1 MAEKSFFSVIIFV
14 RNEGLPMKTVVVGI
28 SGGVD
33 SSVAAILLKNQGY
46 NVIGLFMRN
55 WDSTLNNDFLGN
67 PNLNNNICPQE
78 EDYNDAVKVCKKI
91 GIPLHRIDFVKEYW
105 NYVFTYFL
113 DELKKGRTP
122 NPDVMCNKY
131 IKFDMFAKKARELG
145 ADYIATGHYAR
156 MIDGKLYKGKDL
168 NKDQT
173 YFLSQVSKEQLK
185 NVLFPVGELE
195 KSEVRKIAHKYDL
208 ITADK
213 KDSTGICFIGER
225 NFKHFLENYLPNNPG
240 DIVDIETG
248 KVLGKH
254 VGLMYYTIG
263 QRRGLNI
270 GGTKDRLFVVK
281 KDLNKNVLYVASGD
295 ESKYLISYSAI
306 IEDVNLLDDLPY
318 ECNAKFRYR
327 QKDNKV
333 FVTKLDDGNLLV
345 KYPDG
350 VRAVTPGQAC
360 VFYNGD
366 ECLGGGIIKEVLDSR
381 N

>member
-1 MAEKSFFSVIIFV
+1 MAEKSFFSVIIYV

-248 KVLGKH
+248 KVLGRH

-333 FVTKLDDGNLLV
+333 FVTKLEDGNLLV